1 MNMPSIL
8 QKIRH
13 FLSRIPARKAS
24 GHRHSKCRQV
34 TRNKAGNGF
43 SGAEL
48 PFGRPSDGHRRPK
61 IPLKDALEK
70 AGNGFSGTELP
81 FRRPPDDHR
90 RPEIPLKEAL
100 AMAREWQDEM
110 RRWTETLK
118 RQTP

>member
-1 MNMPSIL
+1 MLTIFK
-8 QKIRH
+8 KIRH
-13 FLSRIPARKAS
+13 FLRRNPARKAS
-24 GHRHSKCRQV
+24 GHRSSEHCR
-34 TRNKAGNGF
+34 KATQKVGNGF
-43 SGAEL
+43 SGVEL

-70 AGNGFSGTELP
+70 AGNGFSGAELP

-100 AMAREWQDEM
+100 AMAKEWQAEM
-110 RRWTETLK
+110 QRWTETLK

>member
-1 MNMPSIL
+1 MNMLTIFN
-8 QKIRH
+8 QIRH

-24 GHRHSKCRQV
+24 GLRSSEYCR
-34 TRNKAGNGF
+34 KATQKVGNGF
-43 SGAEL
+43 SGVEL

-70 AGNGFSGTELP
+70 FGNGFSGAELP

-90 RPEIPLKEAL
+90 RPEISLKEVL
-100 AMAREWQDEM
+100 AMAKEWQDEM

>member
-1 MNMPSIL
+1 MQKYKKNMNMLTIFK
-8 QKIRH
+8 KIRH

-24 GHRHSKCRQV
+24 GLRSSEHCR
-34 TRNKAGNGF
+34 KATQKVGNGF

-48 PFGRPSDGHRRPK
+48 PF
-61 IPLKDALEK
+61 
-70 AGNGFSGTELP
+70 
-81 FRRPPDDHR
+81 RRPPDEHR

-118 RQTP
+118 SHTP

>member
-13 FLSRIPARKAS
+13 FLRRNPAQKAS
-24 GHRHSKCRQV
+24 GYRHSKCRQV
-34 TRNKAGNGF
+34 ARNKAGNGF
-43 SGAEL
+43 SGVEL
-48 PFGRPSDGHRRPK
+48 PFGRPSDG
-61 IPLKDALEK
+61 
-70 AGNGFSGTELP
+70 
-81 FRRPPDDHR
+81 HR

-110 RRWTETLK
+110 QRWTETLK

>member
-1 MNMPSIL
+1 MDIPSIF

-13 FLSRIPARKAS
+13 FLRWNPARKPS
-24 GHRHSKCRQV
+24 GHRTAEYRRKAA
-34 TRNKAGNGF
+34 NKVGNGF
-43 SGAEL
+43 SGVEL
-48 PFGRPSDGHRRPK
+48 PFGKPPDDHRRPE

-70 AGNGFSGTELP
+70 AGNGFSGAELP

-90 RPEIPLKEAL
+90 RPEIPLKEVL

-110 RRWTETLK
+110 QRWTETLK